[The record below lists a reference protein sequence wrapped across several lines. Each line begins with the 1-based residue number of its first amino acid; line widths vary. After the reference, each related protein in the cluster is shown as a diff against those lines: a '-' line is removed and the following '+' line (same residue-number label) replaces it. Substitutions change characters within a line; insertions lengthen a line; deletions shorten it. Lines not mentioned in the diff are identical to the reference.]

1 MSGITRYAAPGAT
14 RARAVAHDGRVF
26 TVATS
31 PDKSPSIETQTRA
44 ALAQLD
50 RHLAEAGTDRSR
62 LLSVTVYLAD
72 IALKPGLNAVWDA
85 WVDPASPPQRAC
97 VGAALEGDDLVEFVA
112 VAALP
117 PSSGSGPA

>member
-1 MSGITRYAAPGAT
+1 MSGITRHAAPGAT
-14 RARAVAHDGRVF
+14 RARSVMHDRRVF

-31 PDKSPSIETQTRA
+31 PDKSASIETQTRQ

-72 IALKPGLNAVWDA
+72 ITLKPGMNAVWDA
-85 WVDPASPPQRAC
+85 WIDPACPPQRAC
-97 VGAALEGDDLVEFVA
+97 VGAALEGDDLVEFVG

-117 PSSGSGPA
+117 SSSGSGPA